1 MTDNILNSQER
12 LQQYTDFIEQ
22 WFTARSSTPITA
34 PDGSTVS
41 PLWSVVNIV
50 NQIDDS
56 GLLKQIVAKAN
67 TDQSNDWINA
77 LIRYSGSLNINQ
89 TSFDQNDVQ
98 TFTVNV
104 SGARLGMKPTVGF
117 TKPLLGLMTSASV
130 LGADQVMVTVF
141 NPFPRRISIEA
152 MAIQVTV
159 NP

>member
-1 MTDNILNSQER
+1 MADNILTSQQR
-12 LQQYTDFIEQ
+12 LQQYTDFIDQ
-22 WFTARSSTPITA
+22 WLTSKSSSPITA

-56 GLLKQIVAKAN
+56 GLLKQITAKAN

-77 LIRYSGSLNINQ
+77 LIRYNGSLNINQ

-98 TFTVNV
+98 SYTVSV
-104 SGARLGMKPTVGF
+104 AGARLGMKPSVGF
-117 TKPLLGLMTSASV
+117 TGPLLGLMVSASV
-130 LGADQVMVTVF
+130 LGADQVMVTLF
-141 NPFPRRISIEA
+141 NPLPRRISINALTIE
-152 MAIQVTV
+152 VTV